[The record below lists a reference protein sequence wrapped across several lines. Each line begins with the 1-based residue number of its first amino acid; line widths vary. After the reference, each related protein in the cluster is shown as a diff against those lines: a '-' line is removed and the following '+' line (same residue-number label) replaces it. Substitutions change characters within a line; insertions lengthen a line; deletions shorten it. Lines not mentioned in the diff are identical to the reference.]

1 MLIIGFRKREYL
13 LTQIRE
19 QAAQIQ
25 KLMTQLEGQT
35 QPLDAFSA
43 LHSPMFSPSS
53 LPPDGTSSS
62 AEADANKAVVE
73 WIAKA
78 RGNFAEFDELLGL
91 DGSEMPRSYPVNEDS
106 GNSSEDEDYDS
117 EDDSD
122 SAAKYEIEVLDAEG
136 REVVQRGRRNRI
148 RDGSDVSSSGSG
160 KLATLPS
167 EASAFGLMAN
177 LSLKQGRGDP
187 GAKSALD
194 IANVDFFRPSAFFL
208 SRATS

>member
-1 MLIIGFRKREYL
+1 MLIIEFRKREYL

-43 LHSPMFSPSS
+43 LHSPVFSPSS
-53 LPPDGTSSS
+53 LPPDGASSS

-78 RGNFAEFDELLGL
+78 RVNFAEFDGLLGL